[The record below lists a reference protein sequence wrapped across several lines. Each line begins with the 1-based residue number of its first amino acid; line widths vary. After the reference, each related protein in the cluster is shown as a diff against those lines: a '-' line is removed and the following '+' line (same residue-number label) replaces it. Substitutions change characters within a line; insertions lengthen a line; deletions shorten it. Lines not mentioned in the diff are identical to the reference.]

1 MSTVTEATMVLC
13 DDVERDF
20 ECLRLMC
27 IAVDDALE
35 EHGRLGHSVVVMHDE
50 KVLWLA
56 PGEY

>member
-1 MSTVTEATMVLC
+1 MVLC